1 MIAHVLVAA
10 AIVWATI
17 CAGCRSCV
25 GHPLTRIRT
34 ADKRLRK
41 YLMNRSEI
49 ILQVQETLHLEDR
62 GDAEAQLIAE
72 AIATFQSNDGE
83 KHTLAGL
90 APVQHRLIP
99 EIVSANHDDSRCMLD
114 APFRYYSPSSGG

>member
-1 MIAHVLVAA
+1 
-10 AIVWATI
+10 
-17 CAGCRSCV
+17 
-25 GHPLTRIRT
+25 
-34 ADKRLRK
+34 
-41 YLMNRSEI
+41 MNRSEI